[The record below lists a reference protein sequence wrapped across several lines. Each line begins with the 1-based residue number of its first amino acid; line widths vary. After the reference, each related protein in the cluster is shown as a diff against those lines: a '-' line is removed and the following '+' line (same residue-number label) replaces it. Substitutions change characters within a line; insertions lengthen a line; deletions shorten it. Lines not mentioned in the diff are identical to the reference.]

1 VTSPSTGRAAEPRHT
16 AEAGATRAVRGRG
29 LEDPRGGGAEVAGVE
44 GIGYAAARGVLLDVA
59 RLDELRE
66 GARDGGRAGK
76 EMARAIVGNAT

>member
-1 VTSPSTGRAAEPRHT
+1 MRSRE
-16 AEAGATRAVRGRG
+16 

-44 GIGYAAARGVLLDVA
+44 GIGDAAAGGVLLDVA

-76 EMARAIVGNAT
+76 EVSGAVVGNAT